1 MNNAKRV
8 LTFALAV
15 CSLSAFASC
24 GSSSDSSS
32 KVVDK
37 KLKEDQQQIVQRL
50 ADDMKDVRDLKSNE
64 IKWFSHWDINP
75 TEAEDKEIGADL
87 ALFKT
92 KYNGKINWVQTTW
105 ETKFDDLAAL
115 VMSNDSPDFI
125 GADDMD
131 VFPKGAIKSMI
142 EPIDDYIDLSKP
154 LWTDIK
160 GATDQFM
167 LGDKHYV
174 SVIRTDPAYV
184 FVYNKQTMEDNG
196 YDDPAELFKEGK
208 WNWDTFT
215 EMCLDFTD
223 AESDKYAL
231 DGWYYEKALQ
241 QSSGVPLIGITDGK
255 LVNNISDPMIAK
267 AQNMMYEL
275 QKNNV
280 VYPKH
285 ENNWKL
291 RGDAEGSGMA
301 TGLTLFYPI
310 GLWAL
315 ESAPSTTVNYGD
327 VSKGEVMFV
336 PVPCSADS
344 DKQYIPSRV
353 HGFSIVKNAQNP
365 EGVAAFLEC
374 CRYAELD
381 EAAHQITLDQYK
393 DDYGWTDE
401 MLEMRETIYDL
412 SAQNPVFDF
421 EQGVSADLNSICDT
435 AIRGTMNPQESKSWS
450 QVVQENEKA
459 IDYLIDEAMTSMK
472 EAK

>member
-301 TGLTLFYPI
+301 TG
-310 GLWAL
+310 
-315 ESAPSTTVNYGD
+315 
-327 VSKGEVMFV
+327 
-336 PVPCSADS
+336 
-344 DKQYIPSRV
+344 
-353 HGFSIVKNAQNP
+353 
-365 EGVAAFLEC
+365 
-374 CRYAELD
+374 YAELD

>member
-1 MNNAKRV
+1 MNNSKRV

-50 ADDMKDVRDLKSNE
+50 SDDMTDVRDLKSNE

-160 GATDQFM
+160 GATDKFM

-184 FVYNKQTMEDNG
+184 FVYNKRTMEDNA

-315 ESAPSTTVNYGD
+315 ENAPSTTVNYGD

-353 HGFSIVKNAQNP
+353 HGFSIVRNAQNP

-401 MLEMRETIYDL
+401 MLEMRETIYEL

-459 IDYLIDEAMTSMK
+459 IDYIIGEVMTSMN

>member
-1 MNNAKRV
+1 M
-8 LTFALAV
+8 
-15 CSLSAFASC
+15 
-24 GSSSDSSS
+24 
-32 KVVDK
+32 
-37 KLKEDQQQIVQRL
+37 
-50 ADDMKDVRDLKSNE
+50 
-64 IKWFSHWDINP
+64 
-75 TEAEDKEIGADL
+75 
-87 ALFKT
+87 
-92 KYNGKINWVQTTW
+92 
-105 ETKFDDLAAL
+105 
-115 VMSNDSPDFI
+115 
-125 GADDMD
+125 
-131 VFPKGAIKSMI
+131 
-142 EPIDDYIDLSKP
+142 
-154 LWTDIK
+154 
-160 GATDQFM
+160 
-167 LGDKHYV
+167 

-315 ESAPSTTVNYGD
+315 ENAPSTTVNYGD

-336 PVPCSADS
+336 PVPCSADTS
-344 DKQYIPSRV
+344 
-353 HGFSIVKNAQNP
+353 
-365 EGVAAFLEC
+365 
-374 CRYAELD
+374 
-381 EAAHQITLDQYK
+381 
-393 DDYGWTDE
+393 
-401 MLEMRETIYDL
+401 
-412 SAQNPVFDF
+412 
-421 EQGVSADLNSICDT
+421 NS
-435 AIRGTMNPQESKSWS
+435 ESG
-450 QVVQENEKA
+450 
-459 IDYLIDEAMTSMK
+459 
-472 EAK
+472 

>member
-301 TGLTLFYPI
+301 
-310 GLWAL
+310 
-315 ESAPSTTVNYGD
+315 
-327 VSKGEVMFV
+327 
-336 PVPCSADS
+336 
-344 DKQYIPSRV
+344 
-353 HGFSIVKNAQNP
+353 
-365 EGVAAFLEC
+365 
-374 CRYAELD
+374 
-381 EAAHQITLDQYK
+381 
-393 DDYGWTDE
+393 
-401 MLEMRETIYDL
+401 
-412 SAQNPVFDF
+412 
-421 EQGVSADLNSICDT
+421 
-435 AIRGTMNPQESKSWS
+435 
-450 QVVQENEKA
+450 
-459 IDYLIDEAMTSMK
+459 
-472 EAK
+472 

>member
-1 MNNAKRV
+1 
-8 LTFALAV
+8 
-15 CSLSAFASC
+15 
-24 GSSSDSSS
+24 
-32 KVVDK
+32 
-37 KLKEDQQQIVQRL
+37 
-50 ADDMKDVRDLKSNE
+50 
-64 IKWFSHWDINP
+64 
-75 TEAEDKEIGADL
+75 
-87 ALFKT
+87 
-92 KYNGKINWVQTTW
+92 
-105 ETKFDDLAAL
+105 
-115 VMSNDSPDFI
+115 
-125 GADDMD
+125 
-131 VFPKGAIKSMI
+131 
-142 EPIDDYIDLSKP
+142 
-154 LWTDIK
+154 
-160 GATDQFM
+160 
-167 LGDKHYV
+167 
-174 SVIRTDPAYV
+174 
-184 FVYNKQTMEDNG
+184 
-196 YDDPAELFKEGK
+196 
-208 WNWDTFT
+208 
-215 EMCLDFTD
+215 
-223 AESDKYAL
+223 
-231 DGWYYEKALQ
+231 
-241 QSSGVPLIGITDGK
+241 VPLIGITDGK

-315 ESAPSTTVNYGD
+315 ENAPSTTVNYGD

>member
-75 TEAEDKEIGADL
+75 TEA
-87 ALFKT
+87 
-92 KYNGKINWVQTTW
+92 
-105 ETKFDDLAAL
+105 
-115 VMSNDSPDFI
+115 
-125 GADDMD
+125 
-131 VFPKGAIKSMI
+131 
-142 EPIDDYIDLSKP
+142 
-154 LWTDIK
+154 
-160 GATDQFM
+160 
-167 LGDKHYV
+167 
-174 SVIRTDPAYV
+174 
-184 FVYNKQTMEDNG
+184 
-196 YDDPAELFKEGK
+196 EGK

-315 ESAPSTTVNYGD
+315 ENAPSTTVNYGD